1 MFSSPFS
8 PRYHLVSQ
16 VQYTWH
22 VSQQFILEC
31 GIILLLLFTFKIHYI
46 DIIVNKYLKRV
57 ERFCLEFYYRGYIIY
72 PIMGQG
78 DKRKTDLYKW
88 IKIGG
93 LLSFLPFVL
102 AAGPIAGFFLG
113 SWLEKKF
120 SLPAYVSIVFITIG
134 FAASLRETIRI
145 VKLALKT
152 QEKA

>member
-1 MFSSPFS
+1 MVIS
-8 PRYHLVSQ
+8 
-16 VQYTWH
+16 
-22 VSQQFILEC
+22 
-31 GIILLLLFTFKIHYI
+31 KMA
-46 DIIVNKYLKRV
+46 
-57 ERFCLEFYYRGYIIY
+57 ERFYLEFRCQGYIIY
-72 PIMGQG
+72 SIMSQG

-88 IKIGG
+88 IKVGG

-134 FAASLRETIRI
+134 FAASLKEAIRI
-145 VKLALKT
+145 VKLALRT